1 MDYTKFV
8 GLDVH
13 KKTITV
19 AIAEASRAGEVR
31 SYGTIVNTRKAV
43 AQLVTTLSADRR
55 HRVLFAY
62 EAGPCGYALY
72 RQLTAAKQTCQVV
85 APSLIPVKAG
95 DRVKTD
101 RRDALMLAKLLRAG
115 ELTAVQ
121 VPAGEQEAL
130 RDLCRA
136 REDAKQAELV
146 ARQRL
151 LAFLLRHALGY
162 AGKNWSPAHMR
173 WLAEQTMPSATQQ
186 IVFEEYVRTVREAT
200 ERVTRLTQQVHDAAQ
215 ASSWAPTIRAYQALR
230 GVSTV
235 VATTVAAEL
244 GDLTRFD
251 HPKQLMA
258 FTGLVPSE
266 SSSGERQ
273 RRGGIT
279 KTGNQH
285 VRRVLVEG
293 SWAYR
298 HPARVSKALLT
309 RQEGLP
315 PAVRDV
321 AWRGQLRLCQ
331 KYRRL
336 TAQHKPHQVVI
347 TAVARELTA
356 YLWEIAQ
363 TVQGK
368 VPRSQKPAVHHGASP
383 W

>member
-1 MDYTKFV
+1 MNYTKFV

-13 KKTITV
+13 KKTIAV
-19 AIAEASRAGEVR
+19 AIAEAGRGGEVR

-43 AQLVTTLSADRR
+43 AQLVTTLSAGGR
-55 HRVLFAY
+55 HGVLFAY

-72 RQLTAAKQTCQVV
+72 RQLIAAKQPCQVV

-151 LAFLLRHALGY
+151 LAFLLRHALSY
-162 AGKNWSPAHMR
+162 AGKNWSAAHLR
-173 WLAEQTMPSATQQ
+173 WLADQQLPSATQQ
-186 IVFEEYVRTVREAT
+186 VVFEEYVRTVREAT
-200 ERVTRLTQQVHDAAQ
+200 ERVARLTQQVTDAAQ

-244 GDLTRFD
+244 GDLTRFEK
-251 HPKQLMA
+251 PTQLMA

-266 SSSGERQ
+266 SSSGER
-273 RRGGIT
+273 RCRGGIT

-298 HPARVSKALLT
+298 HPARVSKMLLA
-309 RQEGLP
+309 RQDGLP
-315 PAVRDV
+315 QAVRDV
-321 AWRGQLRLCQ
+321 AWRAQLRLCQ

-336 TAQHKPHQVVI
+336 TTQHKPHQVVI

-363 TVQGK
+363 TVQG
-368 VPRSQKPAVHHGASP
+368 RTNRTHGQAAHT
-383 W
+383 

>member
-13 KKTITV
+13 KKTIAV
-19 AIAEASRAGEVR
+19 AVAEAGRAGEVR
-31 SYGTIVNTRKAV
+31 SYGTILNTRKAV
-43 AQLVTTLSADRR
+43 AQLVTTLSAGGR

-72 RQLTAAKQTCQVV
+72 RQLTAAKQSCEVV
-85 APSLIPVKAG
+85 APSLIPMKAG

-115 ELTAVQ
+115 ELTAIQ

-151 LAFLLRHALGY
+151 LAFLLRHAIGY
-162 AGKNWSPAHMR
+162 TDKNWSPAHMR
-173 WLAEQTMPSATQQ
+173 WLADQMLPSTTQQ
-186 IVFEEYVRTVREAT
+186 IVLEEYVRTVREAT
-200 ERVTRLTQQVHDAAQ
+200 ERVTRLTQLLEDAAQ
-215 ASSWAPTIRAYQALR
+215 AASCAPTIRAYQALR

-266 SSSGERQ
+266 SSSGEHR

-298 HPARVSKALLT
+298 HPARVSKVLLA
-309 RQEGLP
+309 RQDGLSQEI
-315 PAVRDV
+315 RDV
-321 AWRGQLRLCQ
+321 AWRAQLRLCQ

-336 TAQHKPHQVVI
+336 AAQHKPHQVVI

-363 TVQGK
+363 TVQGRTNRLSRHAA
-368 VPRSQKPAVHHGASP
+368 RS
-383 W
+383 